1 MVGGRFG
8 WARPR
13 KSEPVP
19 KPASPQPAS
28 SAREKST
35 HFGLS
40 EPRTDSSAWL
50 RRQWPHDCDADAR
63 SEFVL
68 RRTPPKVTCSFA
80 LARWRLSAVV
90 ESSEA
95 VVPEKRP
102 REESKG
108 EAEIPP
114 LTPPAVEFAFAFD
127 VAIKGRCRK
136 KKVSRTAASEVA
148 CQSAHHPAAHH
159 TQPLACVH
167 MMPRRVQGVSHE
179 KTIRCD
185 PNGTDA
191 ATSRVINL
199 VATGNK
205 RLVRAERDEPS
216 SSGLSAPIV

>member
-95 VVPEKRP
+95 VVPEKRH

-136 KKVSRTAASEVA
+136 KKGVTHCSERGRLSKRSSSSRSPYTAASVCPYDAEK
-148 CQSAHHPAAHH
+148 SARGFAWENY
-159 TQPLACVH
+159 PL
-167 MMPRRVQGVSHE
+167 
-179 KTIRCD
+179 
-185 PNGTDA
+185 
-191 ATSRVINL
+191 
-199 VATGNK
+199 
-205 RLVRAERDEPS
+205 
-216 SSGLSAPIV
+216 